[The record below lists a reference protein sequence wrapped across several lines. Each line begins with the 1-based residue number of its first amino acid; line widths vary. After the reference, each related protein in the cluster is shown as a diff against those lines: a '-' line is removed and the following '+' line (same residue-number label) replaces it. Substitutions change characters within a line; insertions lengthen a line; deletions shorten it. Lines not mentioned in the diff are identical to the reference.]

1 MLMHETVVAQS
12 LLETILAEAKKQ
24 NAKPVSAR
32 VSCGIL
38 NAIND
43 EVLRFAMEAIAKGT
57 VCEGLKLEIEHK
69 PMQGRCK
76 NCYEVF
82 DIDFHRP
89 GCTKCGGED
98 FELLPD
104 APLVLE
110 EIELQTE

>member
-12 LLETILAEAKKQ
+12 LLDTILAEAKKQ
-24 NAKPVSAR
+24 NAKPVSAK
-32 VSCGIL
+32 VSCGVL

-43 EVLRFAMEAIAKGT
+43 EVLRFAMEAITKNTA
-57 VCEGLKLEIEHK
+57 CEGLKLEIEHK

-76 NCYEVF
+76 NCNEVF
-82 DIDFHRP
+82 NVDFHQPR
-89 GCTKCGGED
+89 CAKCASED